1 MRFQAAYWA
10 FVVLLV
16 WPASAQLPPSAS
28 PMPSLSAKNDAGPH
42 AMNMLPETPAGKAAT
57 DWLAAFNSGDPD
69 KIEAMRMKYHLKTP
83 TDNLLQ
89 AFRQR
94 GGWDVLRI
102 ESSDPGKLTLLLSA
116 RDTDLFGR
124 QSFQVDPINPTGRLD
139 VTGQGISPPSEFLP
153 KRLSQRSALLALSA
167 RAEALHTSDRFSGG
181 LLISKGNQII
191 FEKTWGMANRETGEP
206 IKPETKFRIGSM
218 NKMFT
223 AVAILQ
229 LVSQRKI
236 SLDDTMGKYL
246 SDYPNKE
253 MAQATVRQ
261 LLDHT
266 AGAGD
271 IFGPDFDAHR
281 TELKTHAD
289 YIALYGNRAPAH
301 APGASDGYD
310 NYGFILLAGI
320 IERVT
325 GQSYYDYAQ
334 DHVLLPAGMKN
345 TGSLPEDAHVREL
358 APGYMWRNDRW
369 ISNSETLPYRGTAA
383 GGGYST
389 LGDLLKF
396 AQALEAGKLLPAP
409 MLAQATTPQNHNRW
423 YGLGFMVYPDDPAPS
438 YGHEGGAPGMNADLR
453 IFADQR
459 TIIICLSNLDP
470 MGADTLTNFYALRM
484 PVR

>member
-1 MRFQAAYWA
+1 MRFQAVYWV
-10 FVVLLV
+10 FVLLLV
-16 WPASAQLPPSAS
+16 WPATAQIPSPTRPVPHPPTESD
-28 PMPSLSAKNDAGPH
+28 NGPH
-42 AMNMLPETPAGKAAT
+42 TVNALPDTAAGKAAT
-57 DWLAAFNSGDPD
+57 DWLAAFNSGDRD
-69 KIEAMRMKYHLKTP
+69 KVEAMRMKYHLKNP

-94 GGWDVLRI
+94 GGWDVLRV

-124 QSFQVDPINPTGRLD
+124 QTFQVDPADHLD
-139 VTGQGISPPSEFLP
+139 VSGQGVSPPSEFLP
-153 KRLSQRSALLALSA
+153 KRLSQQGALLALSA
-167 RAEALHTSDRFSGG
+167 RAEGLHTSDRFSGG
-181 LLISKGNQII
+181 LLISRNSKTI
-191 FEKTWGMANRETGEP
+191 FEKTWGLANRETGEP
-206 IKPETKFRIGSM
+206 IKLETKFRIGSM

-229 LVSQRKI
+229 LVSQGKI

-253 MAQATVRQ
+253 MAQATIRQ

-289 YIALYGNRAPAH
+289 YIALYGNRAPGH

-310 NYGFILLAGI
+310 NYGFILLAAI
-320 IERVT
+320 IERIT
-325 GQSYYDYAQ
+325 GQSYYDYVR
-334 DHVLLPAGMKN
+334 DHVFLPSAMKD
-345 TGSLPEDAHVREL
+345 TGSQPEDAHVQEL
-358 APGYMWRNDRW
+358 APGYMWRSGKW
-369 ISNSETLPYRGTAA
+369 ISNSDTLPYRGTAA

-389 LGDLLKF
+389 LADLLKF

-453 IFADQR
+453 IFPDQR
-459 TIIICLSNLDP
+459 TIIVCLSNLDP
-470 MGADTLTNFYALRM
+470 MSADTLTNFYALRM
-484 PVR
+484 PIR

>member
-1 MRFQAAYWA
+1 MRLQVAC
-10 FVVLLV
+10 LLIALPLG
-16 WPASAQLPPSAS
+16 WPASAQIPPLTPPMS
-28 PMPSLSAKNDAGPH
+28 PRSSENDNGRH
-42 AMNMLPETPAGKAAT
+42 TVDMLPDTPAGKAAA
-57 DWLAAFNSGDPD
+57 DWLAAFNSGDRD
-69 KIEAMRMKYHLKTP
+69 KIEAMRMRYHLKTP
-83 TDNLLQ
+83 ADNLLQ

-124 QSFQVDPINPTGRLD
+124 QTFQVDPNNPTDHLD
-139 VTGQGISPPSEFLP
+139 VDGRGISPPNGFLP
-153 KRLSQRSALLALSA
+153 KRLSQQAALLALSA
-167 RAEALHTSDRFSGG
+167 RAETLHTSDRFSGG
-181 LLISKGNQII
+181 LLISKANKVI
-191 FEKTWGMANRETGEP
+191 FEKTWGMANREAGEP

-223 AVAILQ
+223 AVAILK
-229 LVSQRKI
+229 LASQGKI

-271 IFGPDFDAHR
+271 IFGVKFDAHR

-301 APGASDGYD
+301 APGAADGYD
-310 NYGFILLAGI
+310 NYGFILLAAI
-320 IERVT
+320 IERIT
-325 GQSYYDYAQ
+325 GQSYYDYVR
-334 DHVLLPAGMKN
+334 DHVFRPAGMKD
-345 TGSLPEDAHVREL
+345 TGSLPEDTHVQGL
-358 APGYMWRNDRW
+358 APGYMWSSDGW
-369 ISNSETLPYRGTAA
+369 ISNSDTLPYRGTAA

-389 LGDLLKF
+389 LADLLKF
-396 AQALEAGKLLPAP
+396 AQALGLGKLLPAS

-453 IFADQR
+453 IFPAQH
-459 TIIICLSNLDP
+459 TIVVCLSNLDP
-470 MGADTLTNFYALRM
+470 ISADTLTNFYALRM
-484 PVR
+484 PIR